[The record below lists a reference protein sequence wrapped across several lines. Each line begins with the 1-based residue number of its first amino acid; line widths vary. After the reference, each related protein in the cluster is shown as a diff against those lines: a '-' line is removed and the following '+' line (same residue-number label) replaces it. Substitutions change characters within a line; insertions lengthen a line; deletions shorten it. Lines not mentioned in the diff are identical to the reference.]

1 MLLQIPDFHKS
12 NEILYVLNSVRQA
25 ENTSVSKISLQKLLY
40 LSSALA
46 PIKDIILSILKFQ
59 RIQRGPYSKEIQNIV
74 DHLVA
79 YGLVE
84 ISEFKILHSK
94 NSIAFYK
101 ITEGGITAVKNLGK
115 YSKENEKIWWI
126 DSITKLSLTYSKLD
140 FAEGDNEFD
149 GLDKIVRIVYQD
161 LTFKDVKLN
170 KGFRALIDFES
181 QDGPTK
187 LLIDFVKNYVDQN
200 SKYFNINNPRY
211 EAELILTSFFDYF
224 FNNYLKESSYG

>member
-12 NEILYVLNSVRQA
+12 NEILYVLNSVHQA
-25 ENTSVSKISLQKLLY
+25 EQTSVSKIALQKLLY

-46 PIKDIILSILKFQ
+46 PVKDIILSILKFQ

-84 ISEFKILHSK
+84 ISEFNVVYSK
-94 NSIAFYK
+94 NSLAHYK
-101 ITEGGITAVKNLGK
+101 ITEGGIRAVEQLGK

-126 DSITKLSLTYSKLD
+126 DSITRLSLTYSKLD
-140 FAEGDNEFD
+140 FADGDDDFE

-161 LTFKDVKLN
+161 LTFKEVKST

-181 QDGPTK
+181 EHGPTR
-187 LLIDFVKNYVDQN
+187 LLIDFVKNYIAEN
-200 SKYFNINNPRY
+200 SQYFNIANPRY

-224 FNNYLKESSYG
+224 FNNYLKEYSHE